1 MGVCAAPPT
10 LPAVTQAGLAG
21 WRLFIEPGVALFHQ
35 PFELVILLID
45 AVGDP
50 FLVEFARGGRGLFD
64 QLPDVVLKDRDPI
77 VEFRQ

>member
-1 MGVCAAPPT
+1 MRHATDAA
-10 LPAVTQAGLAG
+10 AVGQAGLAG
-21 WRLFIEPGVALFHQ
+21 LTRLFAEPGVALFHQ

-50 FLVEFARGGRGLFD
+50 FLVELARGGRGLFD

-77 VEFRQ
+77 VEFGQ